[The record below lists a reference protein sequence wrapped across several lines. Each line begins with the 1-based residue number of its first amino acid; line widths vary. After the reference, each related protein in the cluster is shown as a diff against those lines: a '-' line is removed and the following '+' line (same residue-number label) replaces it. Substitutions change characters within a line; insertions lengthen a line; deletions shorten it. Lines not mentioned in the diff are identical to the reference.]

1 MHKTN
6 ELQTL
11 VAAAAHHIDVQQA
24 HHADAVEHLAGI
36 IATGDD
42 DTLEEA
48 EAAVVHFA
56 GLVSRAK
63 ARHAAL
69 AKQLTDSE
77 ANDRKAEG
85 EAAQAEA
92 DSLLAEVQGLLDESA
107 LYASKMAEISA
118 RAKPLLDQVNDRRR
132 WVKHYGV
139 PLSRPTLKA
148 PDVGPAL
155 EAARALACLP
165 GTVWT
170 TLYG

>member
-24 HHADAVEHLAGI
+24 HHADAVEYLAGI

-48 EAAVVHFA
+48 EAAVAHYA

-63 ARHAAL
+63 ARHASL
-69 AKQLTDSE
+69 VKQLADSE

-107 LYASKMAEISA
+107 LYSAKLSEITLK
-118 RAKPLLDQVNDRRR
+118 AKPLLDKANEKRR
-132 WVKHYGV
+132 WVVHCGV
-139 PLSRPTLKA
+139 QLSRPTLKA
-148 PDVGPAL
+148 PDIGPAL
-155 EAARALACLP
+155 EAAHTIARLP
-165 GTVWT
+165 GAVWT
-170 TLYG
+170 NLYG